1 MRTRIATAL
10 TDAMKA
16 KDATR
21 LSTLRLVQAAI
32 KDRDI
37 CLRTDEG
44 HRGCED
50 EDIRGILAKMVK
62 QREESARIYE
72 EAGRLELAE
81 QERSEIKIIREFMP
95 VPLSDTEVEDIIK
108 DLVDT
113 SGATCLKDMGKI
125 MDKLKTDFAGRID
138 MGKAG
143 AIVKSH
149 LGA

>member
-95 VPLSDTEVEDIIK
+95 KPLSEGEMESAISRAIK
-108 DLVDT
+108 KT
-113 SGATCLKDMGKI
+113 GAGSIRDMGRVMACLKADFQGRM
-125 MDKLKTDFAGRID
+125 DFAKAS
-138 MGKAG
+138 GK
-143 AIVKSH
+143 VKTA
-149 LGA
+149 LG